1 VHWGIVAS
9 SALLI
14 VLSAGCGR
22 RAPVA
27 PTPDV
32 TQTAMLK
39 GAGLPAGYESIGS
52 CIRIAPEVL
61 AAGRPLAWVDKDAL
75 APPYAE
81 ALFTGA
87 LSDAGGSWH
96 NVGGVYLT
104 AKWTVSRAEAD
115 ELHRPRR

>member
-1 VHWGIVAS
+1 MESQARIARYFSAVHWGIVAS

-22 RAPVA
+22 HAPVA

-39 GAGLPAGYESIGS
+39 GAGLPPGYESIGS

-61 AAGRPLAWVDKDAL
+61 AGARPLAWVDKDAL

-81 ALFTGA
+81 A
-87 LSDAGGSWH
+87 AGTTWAA
-96 NVGGVYLT
+96 YT
-104 AKWTVSRAEAD
+104 
-115 ELHRPRR
+115 